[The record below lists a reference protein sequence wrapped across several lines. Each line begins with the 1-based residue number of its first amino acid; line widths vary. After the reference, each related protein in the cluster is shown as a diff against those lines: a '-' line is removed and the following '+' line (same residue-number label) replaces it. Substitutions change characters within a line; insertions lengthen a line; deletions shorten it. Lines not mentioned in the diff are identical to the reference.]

1 MIATKAAPRTRRISE
16 PPAPATPA
24 PDAPRADAH
33 ALAVAW
39 QRALDAG
46 QHAVDAGRTTLPTSE
61 LAPRRKELIRER
73 HDAARLLE
81 TFAKDTGARPLPWL
95 APVPVTPELLGL
107 PHGTRA
113 CLLDLDGVLA
123 DSGALHARA
132 WGEVLDDL
140 LLRFA
145 DRLGWQFIRFDPVAD
160 YREYFDGRPRLEAI
174 HAFLDSRGIRIPE
187 GRRDDPATANTAQG
201 VARRKGELIQRLLH
215 SRGVVA
221 LPGAYRYLDAAGR
234 GGVQRSV
241 LSASASTGAILEQA
255 RLDGVVD
262 LCVDA
267 DVLRSEGIRS
277 RPAPDV
283 LLYACRRLAV
293 DPAHTVAITRSPA
306 GVAAGHAA
314 GLTVIGLGHEADQL
328 EGFGADRVVDGIAEL
343 LDARLRTP

>member
-1 MIATKAAPRTRRISE
+1 MVATAPRTIGRSTELPARPAHVE
-16 PPAPATPA
+16 PP
-24 PDAPRADAH
+24 PRADAH

-46 QHAVDAGRTTLPTSE
+46 QRAVDAGGASLSPSE
-61 LAPRRKELIRER
+61 LGARRKGLARER
-73 HDAARLLE
+73 HEAARLLAD
-81 TFAKDTGARPLPWL
+81 FAMDTGARPLPWL
-95 APVPVTPELLGL
+95 APVPMTPALLGL
-107 PHGTRA
+107 PVGTQA

-145 DRLGWQFIRFDPVAD
+145 DRLGWQFIRFDAVAD
-160 YREYFDGRPRLEAI
+160 YHEYFDGRRRLEAI
-174 HAFLDSRGIRIPE
+174 HAFLDSRGVRIPE
-187 GRRDDPATANTAQG
+187 GRRDDPATANTAHG

-234 GGVQRSV
+234 AGVQRSV
-241 LSASASTGAILEQA
+241 LSASASTEAILEQA
-255 RLDGVVD
+255 NLDGLVD
-262 LCVDA
+262 LRVDA

-343 LDARLRTP
+343 LDVRLRTP

>member
-1 MIATKAAPRTRRISE
+1 M
-16 PPAPATPA
+16 
-24 PDAPRADAH
+24 
-33 ALAVAW
+33 AW

-46 QHAVDAGRTTLPTSE
+46 QRALDAGGASLSASD
-61 LAPRRKELIRER
+61 LGARRKELARER
-73 HDAARLLE
+73 QEAARLLT
-81 TFAKDTGARPLPWL
+81 TFATDTGAKPLPWL
-95 APVPVTPELLGL
+95 APVQVTPELLGL
-107 PHGTRA
+107 PAWTQA

-145 DRLGWQFIRFDPVAD
+145 DRLGWQFVPFDPVAD
-160 YREYFDGRPRLEAI
+160 YRGYFDGRPRLEAI

-187 GRRDDPATANTAQG
+187 GRRDDPASANTAQG

-234 GGVQRSV
+234 AGVQRAV
-241 LSASASTGAILEQA
+241 LSASASTETILEQA
-255 RLDGVVD
+255 RLDGLVD
-262 LCVDA
+262 LRIDA
-267 DVLRSEGIRS
+267 EVLHAEPIRS
-277 RPAPDV
+277 RPAPDLV
-283 LLYACRRLAV
+283 LYACQRLAV
-293 DPAHTVAITRSPA
+293 DPAHAVTITQSPA

-314 GLTVIGLGHEADQL
+314 GLTVVGLGREADQL
-328 EGFGADRVVDGIAEL
+328 EGFGADRVAEELGEL